1 MQSVRRMAKAKII
14 TREEVASELGKW
26 GPGLSLCCDECG
38 GKGMEAVAEFAFKG
52 QYHHHVCLVCMDV
65 ARARLLTI
73 LQAINSVT
81 PDVQK
86 PQEMTRIPGLD
97 CWEITVPAGSTISGG
112 EKS

>member
-52 QYHHHVCLVCMDV
+52 QYHHHVCLVCLDV

-73 LQAINSVT
+73 LQALESVKT
-81 PDVQK
+81 CEK
-86 PQEMTRIPGLD
+86 PFG
-97 CWEITVPAGSTISGG
+97 PAGDGAPDTIPLENSH
-112 EKS
+112 